1 MPSDRDVFDEA
12 AADYDQLGVE
22 FFTPMG
28 AALAAA
34 AGITRGDRV
43 LDVGCGRGAVLFPAA
58 EAAGE
63 SGRVTGIDRA
73 PAMVSLTSA
82 EAAHLPQVQVLVGD
96 AQAPDFPGE
105 SFDVITAGLLLFFLP
120 DPGAALH
127 AYRKLL
133 RPGGTLAFSA
143 FAQFDPRHRAAM
155 QAVARHAVDPPP
167 EMALAEMFKDAGR
180 LRAAVGEAG
189 FLGTS
194 VEELTVRS
202 EFRDREHF
210 LAWVGSHNGRELV
223 RRVPA
228 ERRGDLL
235 AELATVLSEPPELAT
250 TIRLINAHRP
260 G

>member
-28 AALAAA
+28 AAPAAA
-34 AGITRGDRV
+34 AGIAPGDHV

-58 EAAGE
+58 EAAGR

-73 PAMVSLTSA
+73 PAMVALTSA
-82 EAAHLPQVQVLVGD
+82 D
-96 AQAPDFPGE
+96 AD
-105 SFDVITAGLLLFFLP
+105 
-120 DPGAALH
+120 
-127 AYRKLL
+127 
-133 RPGGTLAFSA
+133 
-143 FAQFDPRHRAAM
+143 
-155 QAVARHAVDPPP
+155 
-167 EMALAEMFKDAGR
+167 R
-180 LRAAVGEAG
+180 LRDAVGEAG
-189 FLGTS
+189 FIGTDI
-194 VEELTVRS
+194 EELTVRS

-235 AELATVLSEPPELAT
+235 AEPATVLSEPPEPAT
-250 TIRLINAHRP
+250 TIRLITAHRP
-260 G
+260 K